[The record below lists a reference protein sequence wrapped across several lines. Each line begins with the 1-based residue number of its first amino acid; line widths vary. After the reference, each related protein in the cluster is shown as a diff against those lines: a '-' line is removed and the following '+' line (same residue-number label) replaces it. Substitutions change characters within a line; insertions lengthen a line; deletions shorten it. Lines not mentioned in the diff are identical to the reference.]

1 MNKHYIPHLT
11 EKVKHV
17 TKSHPSSKWK
27 SKMLN
32 PDLLALSYKF
42 FLPGHMALQY
52 ETITEK

>member
-52 ETITEK
+52 